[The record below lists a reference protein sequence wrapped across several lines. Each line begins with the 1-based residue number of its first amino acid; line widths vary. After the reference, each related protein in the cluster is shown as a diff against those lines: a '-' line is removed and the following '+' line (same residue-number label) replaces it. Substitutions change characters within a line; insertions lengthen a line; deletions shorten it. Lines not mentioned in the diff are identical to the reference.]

1 MYGAVIGSE
10 SSPSYTSL
18 CFLKEMKRRNYH
30 AYYLNIDKFACEIR
44 DGDVTVTYA
53 GKPLNKIDFFIL
65 RSIGSSLSAE
75 KLEYRINLLHNI
87 EKMGKL
93 VVNPISAFVKARN
106 KFVSLSILASKKIK
120 VPETLITENEFLAYE
135 FIKRNKKCVIK
146 PLMGSRGIGS
156 FLAEDP
162 DIGFRM
168 LSQLK
173 EKGYTLYLQKYINKP
188 NRDLRIIVVGDTIIG
203 AIARE
208 SSYWKT
214 NIYQGAKEIKIEV
227 PKELEK
233 LSITINKEL
242 GLYYSGIDIA
252 EENNEYYILEVNAS
266 PLWHG
271 FQRATGINPAVSI
284 IDLIEK
290 ILKT

>member
-1 MYGAVIGSE
+1 
-10 SSPSYTSL
+10 
-18 CFLKEMKRRNYH
+18 
-30 AYYLNIDKFACEIR
+30 
-44 DGDVTVTYA
+44 
-53 GKPLNKIDFFIL
+53 
-65 RSIGSSLSAE
+65 
-75 KLEYRINLLHNI
+75 
-87 EKMGKL
+87 MGKL